1 VPADIAASEGGRSDA
16 GASLVHGADGGV
28 RHEADLV
35 GLHHAEVVH
44 GSPVQPVE
52 FGDNDGVIL
61 PNEVESRTRVAYSKM
76 ETPKRRVA

>member
-1 VPADIAASEGGRSDA
+1 
-16 GASLVHGADGGV
+16 V
-28 RHEADLV
+28 RHEAHLA

-76 ETPKRRVA
+76 ETPKRRVAGLSQLKHFRVTWIRLT